1 MQKNPPIIFKPPNFA
16 DEHKTRRAEFL
27 HYSSILL
34 FVSTSILFWINMQF
48 GTQAAKSASWLLGII
63 AFFQIIVQWMI
74 RKGYVN
80 QASFTLLS
88 IGWAALTAINWKVGG
103 IRDEGVF
110 GYVLILLVSGYLLG
124 WQAAV
129 AYSLVTISALWWLAS
144 IEMNG
149 LISPV
154 IDDAYSTAR
163 DLTVVFILIFLVVY
177 FLISTLSNA
186 LENAQRELIERTRI
200 EAERE
205 GLIAQLSEE
214 IVERRHAQAELHN
227 LARTDSLTGLYN
239 RRYFYEIAE
248 KEFSKSIRY
257 NRPLSLLLFDID
269 LFKGI
274 NDTYGHL
281 AGDQALI
288 QLGKL
293 LHKISRE
300 VDTAARY
307 GGEEFVVLL
316 PETTHSG
323 AQIFAERLRRSVEE
337 LVVQYDNNSIRFTV
351 SVGVAGLTD
360 NQNAETFDDLILQ
373 ADQALYKAKQKGRNR
388 VVCYP
393 AEGGKLS
400 F

>member
-269 LFKGI
+269 LFKEI

-323 AQIFAERLRRSVEE
+323 VQNFAERLRRSVEE
-337 LVVQYDNNSIRFTV
+337 LVIQYENNSIRFTV
-351 SVGVAGLTD
+351 SIGVAGWTD
-360 NQNAETFDDLILQ
+360 DQRAETFDHLISQ
-373 ADQALYKAKQKGRNR
+373 ADQALYKAKREGRNR

>member
-323 AQIFAERLRRSVEE
+323 VQNFAERLRRSVEE
-337 LVVQYDNNSIRFTV
+337 LVIQYENNSIRFTV
-351 SVGVAGLTD
+351 SIGVAGWTD
-360 NQNAETFDDLILQ
+360 DQRAETFDHLISQ
-373 ADQALYKAKQKGRNR
+373 ADQALYKAKREGRNR